1 MGAGGRGGHDR
12 DGGHPREGPGG
23 LEEEEVPQPFALLGY
38 GRSKDSGVLRDD
50 RGMVRPA
57 DLDIQVLKAG
67 RGQRMRRE
75 AGDDLPADRELI
87 HGSLFSSNASCRRF
101 GAHLDNGR
109 TAAPDVGDDL
119 IPEGEDCFLVEDLV
133 LVDVDR

>member
-12 DGGHPREGPGG
+12 DRSDPREGARR
-23 LEEEEVPQPFALLGY
+23 LEEKEVPQPLALAGFCC
-38 GRSKDSGVLRDD
+38 GEDGGVLRDD
-50 RGMVRPA
+50 RGMVCPA
-57 DLDIQVLKAG
+57 DLDLQVFETG